1 MKKKNKVKILTFL
14 VAGAIGTAALGG
26 GLMLGGIKAG
36 AVTYEPYRIFTAE
49 KSASVGTDS
58 DDDTLMAFTLPDS
71 GSVSFKRDLA
81 LKWYDGK
88 DAAKYLTMKFAL
100 KDTNF
105 EKLTLTFE
113 AAPSMAMKEK
123 KATNTVVFEKANG
136 KVTVKV
142 NDGQATELSDEALKA
157 DIELSLAE
165 TDEENTAGEGE
176 FFVLLNESYIG
187 TFTNVGANFA

>member
-105 EKLTLTFE
+105 
-113 AAPSMAMKEK
+113 
-123 KATNTVVFEKANG
+123 
-136 KVTVKV
+136 
-142 NDGQATELSDEALKA
+142 
-157 DIELSLAE
+157 
-165 TDEENTAGEGE
+165 
-176 FFVLLNESYIG
+176 
-187 TFTNVGANFA
+187 